1 MAEAI
6 SAPGLAPLKD
16 SALFKPLKLGRLE
29 LDHRVCQAPLT
40 RMRARKESDGIF
52 VPYDLNV
59 EYYKQRANRGGFQ
72 LTEATDIYRYVSSWA
87 KSCRFIH

>member
-1 MAEAI
+1 MAGAP

-16 SALFKPLKLGRLE
+16 SVLFKPLKLGRLE

-40 RMRARKESDGIF
+40 RMRARKESDGVF

-72 LTEATDIYRYVSSWA
+72 LTEATDICHYVCSWA
-87 KSCRFIH
+87 TGCRFIH